1 MILPPEA
8 LADWRTG
15 FLAEHGIDPAA
26 LDADGTAPPD
36 PEILAMAEERIPARY
51 ATALATHPAVR
62 AWMAAITRQALAD
75 QRMILAVTG
84 GPSLLLLGIT
94 GTGKS
99 YQAFGAMRG
108 LAVLGLRANWRATT
122 AADLYARL
130 RPRHGVDSETEFRE
144 YAGARLLVLDDLG
157 AAKESEWIE
166 EVNFR
171 LVNHRYEHQLP
182 TLFTSNL
189 LPGELA
195 KALGD
200 RVSSRLR
207 EMAARASLQGSDRR
221 DGRSAA

>member
-1 MILPPEA
+1 MIPPET
-8 LADWRTG
+8 LAAWRSA
-15 FLAEHGIDPAA
+15 FLAEQDIDPAA
-26 LDADGTAPPD
+26 LDGDGAAPPD
-36 PEILAMAEERIPARY
+36 PEVLATAEERIPARY

-62 AWMAAITRQALAD
+62 AWMAAITRQAIAD
-75 QRMILAVTG
+75 RRTALAVTG

-94 GTGKS
+94 GTGKTW
-99 YQAFGAMRG
+99 QAMGAMRG

-144 YAGARLLVLDDLG
+144 FAGARLLVLDDLG
-157 AAKESEWIE
+157 AAKGSEWTE
-166 EVNFR
+166 EANFR
-171 LVNHRYEHQLP
+171 LVNYRYEHQLP

-195 KALGD
+195 DALGA

-207 EMAARASLQGSDRR
+207 EMATRAALKGSDRR